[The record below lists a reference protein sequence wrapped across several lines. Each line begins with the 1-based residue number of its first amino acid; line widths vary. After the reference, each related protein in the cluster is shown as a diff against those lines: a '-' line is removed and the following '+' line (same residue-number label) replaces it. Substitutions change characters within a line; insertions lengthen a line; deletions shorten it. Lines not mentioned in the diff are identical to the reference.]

1 MISIVI
7 PVYNESESLPELYDR
22 LTKVMVSLEDDYEVI
37 FVDDGSHDG
46 SSEYLDRTSAEDAK
60 IKVIRF
66 TRNFGQTAAMAAGF
80 QHASGDIIVALD
92 ADLQNDPADIPML
105 LDELEKDYD
114 VVSGWRKNRR
124 DTLFS
129 RTLPSRLANWLISKV
144 SGIRLHDI
152 GCSLKAYRKSSIEG
166 IRLYGEMHRF
176 IPIYAAWQGGRV
188 SEIPVNHHPR
198 KQGVSKYGLSRIP
211 RVLLDLIV
219 IWFLDKAL
227 DRPIQFFGKAGLYS
241 LSLAFC
247 VFLWALYLKL
257 FEDVSFILT
266 PLPMLV
272 VLFSITGLLCILL
285 GLVSEIQMRSY
296 FESQGKNTYK
306 IKTKINL

>member
-1 MISIVI
+1 
-7 PVYNESESLPELYDR
+7 
-22 LTKVMVSLEDDYEVI
+22 
-37 FVDDGSHDG
+37 DG